1 MTDER
6 EDHDEAEA
14 WHENTVWARYFRAF
28 PNDPVP
34 LQAWH
39 GGEPELLAARMEKA
53 IRTGEPLTA
62 NELLRVQRVV
72 EDQRHGRWTAWRMR
86 GFCRHPTR

>member
-1 MTDER
+1 MGRFLPSAFNSEGHAMTDER

-39 GGEPELLAARMEKA
+39 GGEPELLAAQMEKA

-62 NELLRVQRVV
+62 NELLKVQRVV
-72 EDQRHGRWTAWRMR
+72 ESDA
-86 GFCRHPTR
+86 